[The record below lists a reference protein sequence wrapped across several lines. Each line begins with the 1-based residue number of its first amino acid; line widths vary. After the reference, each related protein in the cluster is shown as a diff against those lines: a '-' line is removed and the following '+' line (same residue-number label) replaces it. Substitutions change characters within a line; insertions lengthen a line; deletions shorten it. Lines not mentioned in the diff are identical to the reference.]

1 MSLALNRNDYPKYKI
16 DRKQFEDSL
25 QLISDQVQYIEK
37 KLSNKVDEEI
47 SQSFEFHY
55 DNNNKTE
62 VIMNKML
69 THRF

>member
-1 MSLALNRNDYPKYKI
+1 MSLALNRNDHLKYKI

-47 SQSFEFHY
+47 SRSFEFHY
-55 DNNNKTE
+55 DTNNKTE
-62 VIMNKML
+62 VIMNNLL